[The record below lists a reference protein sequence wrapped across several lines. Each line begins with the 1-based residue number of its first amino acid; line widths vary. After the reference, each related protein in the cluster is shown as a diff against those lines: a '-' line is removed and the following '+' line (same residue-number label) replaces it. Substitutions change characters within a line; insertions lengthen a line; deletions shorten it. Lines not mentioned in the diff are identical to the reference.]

1 MGKTA
6 AGAVWLDAERT
17 APYEYFQYWIN
28 SDDRDIERFLA
39 LFTFLPMDEIRQVGH
54 LQGAELNQA
63 KTVLAYEA
71 TRLAHGPDEAANAHM
86 KTVSNFG
93 LREVSPRI
101 LPSSAIHES
110 LSGTSAETPDTATRV
125 SNPSETAETQ
135 PEIDSTIDADNL
147 ADGIPAFKL
156 FHHVGL
162 AKSGGAARRLIEQ
175 GGAYV
180 NNRRLKEFDQLITAD
195 DLDENQVI
203 VLRSGKKRYHRIKA
217 VSGI

>member
-1 MGKTA
+1 
-6 AGAVWLDAERT
+6 
-17 APYEYFQYWIN
+17 
-28 SDDRDIERFLA
+28 
-39 LFTFLPMDEIRQVGH
+39 
-54 LQGAELNQA
+54 
-63 KTVLAYEA
+63 
-71 TRLAHGPDEAANAHM
+71 
-86 KTVSNFG
+86 
-93 LREVSPRI
+93 
-101 LPSSAIHES
+101 
-110 LSGTSAETPDTATRV
+110 V

-180 NNRRLKEFDQLITAD
+180 NNRRLKDFDQLITAD